1 MSDKKPDEN
10 TSVKVSSHLI
20 IRDKDTN
27 EFLVNTQE
35 DLSQIHKLGN
45 NDERKIEQ

>member
-10 TSVKVSSHLI
+10 TSVTFVSQLI

-27 EFLVNTQE
+27 ELLVSKQE
-35 DLSQIHKLGN
+35 NSNQIEKLGID
-45 NDERKIEQ
+45 DERKTKQ